1 MSIYSKPTNF
11 WRFFFMILDTLKMS
25 QIVGWGEREW
35 LNVEQLRGTKNL
47 TY

>member
-11 WRFFFMILDTLKMS
+11 WRFFFMILDTLKKS
-25 QIVGWGEREW
+25 QIVGWGERGWQNER
-35 LNVEQLRGTKNL
+35 QLGGTKYL

>member
-11 WRFFFMILDTLKMS
+11 WRFFFMSLDILKQS
-25 QIVGWGEREW
+25 QIVGWGERRWQNEW
-35 LNVEQLRGTKNL
+35 QLGGTKYL